1 MPDSLPDALGDLH
14 LPLGQLAHLD
24 QYFGPWAIEEE
35 RFRAAVERIGQM
47 DLQAHVHVQMARGK
61 GEPNFNA
68 AVTADGIAHVELS
81 GPLMKQVS
89 SLSGGTSTVEARAQV
104 RRAARDESIAAIVL
118 RIDSPGGTVSGTQDL
133 ADEVAAAAQRKPVVA
148 YIEDLG
154 ASAAYWIA
162 SQARAVY
169 AANHST
175 LVGSIGTYAVL
186 YDMSARAAMLGVKVH
201 VIRAGDN
208 KGAGTPGTEITPEQ
222 LSRWQTLV
230 GSLNEQFLLGV
241 ARGRKLPLARVRELA
256 TGDVHV
262 GEAAKALGLIDGVQS
277 FDATLAQ
284 LIQQISKKSTKGK
297 TMSESS
303 PADVT
308 AQIVTAALPL
318 AASYQDLVAA
328 LPQAGSDFVC
338 KQLAAK
344 ATVAQATA
352 AFLAH
357 QQELLVAKTKEAEEA
372 NAKAAAAGTKKPGVP
387 PVTSKAGEGAEAAGG
402 DAIDRWEAAVGAKMT
417 AGKKRDAAIRAVA
430 IADPDL
436 HAAYLAEYNA
446 QHGGKRRE

>member
-1 MPDSLPDALGDLH
+1 MPELPEQLAGLDLPH
-14 LPLGQLAHLD
+14 VAHLD

-47 DLQAHVHVQMARGK
+47 DLRAHVELQMARGK
-61 GEPNFNA
+61 GEPSLDA
-68 AVTADGIAHVELS
+68 PVTKIGAGGDKIAIVELS

-89 SLSGGTSTVEARAQV
+89 SLSGGTSTVQARAQIH
-104 RRAARDESIAAIVL
+104 RAARDDSVAAIVL

-133 ADEVAAAAQRKPVVA
+133 ADEVAAAAKRKPVVA

-162 SQARAVY
+162 SQASKVY
-169 AANHST
+169 AANKTT

-201 VIRAGDN
+201 VIRAGDH

-222 LSRWQTLV
+222 LARWQTIV
-230 GSLNEQFLLGV
+230 GSLNEQFLQGV
-241 ARGRKLPLARVRELA
+241 AQGRKLPLARVQQLA

-262 GEAAKALGLIDGVQS
+262 GEAAQALGLIDGVQS

-284 LIQQISKKSTKGK
+284 LIPKKSTKGK
-297 TMSESS
+297 AMSESTNA
-303 PADVT
+303 ADA
-308 AQIVTAALPL
+308 AQIVTPTKPL

-328 LPQAGSDFVC
+328 LPGASSDFLC
-338 KQLAAK
+338 KQLEAK
-344 ATVAQATA
+344 ATVEQATR

-357 QQELLVAKTKEAEEA
+357 QQELLAAKTKEADE
-372 NAKAAAAGTKKPGVP
+372 AKAAATAAAAKKPGQK
-387 PVTSKAGEGAEAAGG
+387 PVASTGQAAGAEAAGG
-402 DAIDRWEAAVGAKMT
+402 DAIDRWEAAVAAKVT